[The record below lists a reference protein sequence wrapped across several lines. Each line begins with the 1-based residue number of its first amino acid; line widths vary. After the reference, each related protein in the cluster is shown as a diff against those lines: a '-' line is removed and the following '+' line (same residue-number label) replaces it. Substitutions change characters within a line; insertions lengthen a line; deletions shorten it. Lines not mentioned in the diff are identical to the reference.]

1 VGNKKRKRP
10 QLLSK
15 MQKSILEQTKSEK
28 MILTYKIKHG
38 KDFSRELLLAKKVA
52 EFGITNRTI
61 SSKDV
66 KHIGL
71 KSIIANQIL
80 RKYSRNRRIKKVN
93 SVKLTIP
100 NQGIR
105 IVDDKIYIPSLKLF
119 LELQFDK
126 NFKKINQIEIGKEF
140 AYISVNYDEP
150 KTYTPKTIIG
160 VDRNSTGHVLVA
172 SNINTGKVLKLGKS
186 CNHIHN
192 KYKNIR
198 KVLQKQG
205 KFKKLKK
212 IKDRE
217 RRIVKDINHK
227 ITTALVQYAKEVR
240 GGIVLEKL
248 DGIRQT
254 AKTRR
259 KQRYSLNSWS
269 FYQQQQMIEY
279 KSKKFGVPVFYV
291 EPDYTSQRCSRC
303 GHIENANRNG
313 NLFHCKACGTV
324 ENAGVNAGFNIAY
337 LHQQG
342 ISQFCKERDL
352 QKGNTDI
359 PKEALLKSIATL
371 EPHTL

>member
-1 VGNKKRKRP
+1 
-10 QLLSK
+10 
-15 MQKSILEQTKSEK
+15 
-28 MILTYKIKHG
+28 MILTYKIRHNRDFG
-38 KDFSRELLLAKKVA
+38 KELLLAKKVA
-52 EFGITNRTI
+52 EFGIKHRTI

-66 KHIGL
+66 RHIGL

-80 RKYSRNRRIKKVN
+80 LKYSKNRKARKVN
-93 SVKLTIP
+93 NVKLTIP

-105 IVDDKIYIPSLKLF
+105 IIDDKIYTPSLKLW
-119 LELQFDK
+119 LDVWFDK
-126 NFKKINQIEIGKEF
+126 EFKKINQIEIGDVY

-150 KTYTPKTIIG
+150 KTYTPETVIG
-160 VDRNSTGHVLVA
+160 VDRNSTGHILVA

-217 RRIVKDINHK
+217 NRIIKDINHK
-227 ITTALVQYAKEVR
+227 VTTTLVKYAKEVKS
-240 GGIVLEKL
+240 GIVLEKL
-248 DGIRQT
+248 DEIRKT

-291 EPDYTSQRCSRC
+291 EPQYTSQRCSRC

-313 NLFHCKACGTV
+313 NLFHCKNCGTV
-324 ENAGVNAGFNIAY
+324 ENAGVNAGFNIAW

-359 PKEALLKSIATL
+359 PKEALLNPEATL
-371 EPHTL
+371 EPHAL